1 MQNVTEE
8 LRTALI
14 DRYVIE
20 GELGEGGM
28 ATVYLAHDT
37 KHNRKVALKVL
48 KPELAAMIGAE
59 RFLKEIEVTA
69 NLQHPH
75 ILPLHDSGEASSFLY
90 YVMPYVEGE
99 TLRAK
104 LEREK
109 QFAIDD
115 AIELT
120 RAIAGALDY
129 AHRQGVIHR
138 DIKPENILL
147 VEGQPQVADFGIA
160 LAVSQA
166 GGTRLTETGL
176 SIGTPQYMSPE
187 QAMGDRELDAR
198 SDVYSLGAMLYEML
212 TGDPPYMGS
221 TAQAIVAKVI
231 TEHAPPVTAT
241 RDTVPPHVAASVD
254 KALAKLPADRFT
266 SAAHFAEALVTPGF
280 TGLTV
285 EVASQA
291 GPAAY
296 TSRRTTT
303 VLAGATVLM
312 TLLFIGAMITRP
324 GTDALRVERQRVML
338 FDGDTDEA
346 AILFGAA
353 VAPEGDGIVFVDT
366 VAGSEGLWLK
376 DHDRATAILLAGT
389 EGAISPFFSPDG
401 QWIGFFADGKLRKT
415 PRRGGSA
422 ITLTDSARGVARG
435 GTWLE
440 DGTIVFNHRWSLYR
454 VAETGGQAELLLAGA
469 DTAGFTRL
477 VLGIQSVR
485 GDRGVLF
492 TGCNSSCGE
501 SETYVFDFAAG
512 EARQLVEEASMAWHT
527 STGHLIY
534 VRRDGGVFAVP
545 FDAQSLALTGAAV
558 PVLGELR
565 MTPADFPDAVL
576 GADGTFLHVTGT
588 SLSGEA
594 EAVWVDRDGQASPVD
609 TGWIIEVGG
618 QNDGVAL
625 SPDGTKLAITIKDEN
640 SDLWV
645 KELDRGPL
653 TRLTFEGEE
662 NTRPVWTPDSRS
674 VRFISNR
681 GGRNSLWAKRADGSD
696 QAVEFVG
703 LPHPVWEVV
712 QSPEGEP
719 ALIRVGSGGSSRDL
733 LLVQEGDS
741 ATVSLL
747 SGEYDEFGATLSPDG
762 KWLAYVSDESDRA
775 EVYVR
780 PFPDAGASRWQLSKS
795 GGREPLWSHSGREI
809 FYVNGDGAMVAS
821 QVTTEPTF
829 RVDGEVVLFPM
840 DQDYRRDLV
849 YRAYDVTQDDQ
860 RFVMLRIVESEDE
873 SAGSDLILV
882 KNWFTEL
889 EEILGSE

>member
-115 AIELT
+115 AVELT

-266 SAAHFAEALVTPGF
+266 SASQFAEALVTPGF
-280 TGLTV
+280 TGLTTQAA
-285 EVASQA
+285 VAAGQA
-291 GPAAY
+291 APG
-296 TSRRTTT
+296 SRRTTLA
-303 VLAGATVLM
+303 LAGAVALMMVLFVGS
-312 TLLFIGAMITRP
+312 LLTRP
-324 GTDALRVERQRVML
+324 TAEPPQVERQRVML
-338 FDGDTDEA
+338 YAGDTDES
-346 AILFGAA
+346 AILLGTAI
-353 VAPEGDGIVFVDT
+353 APEGDAIVFVDT
-366 VAGSEGLWLK
+366 VGGSQQLWLK
-376 DHDRATAILLAGT
+376 DRAQATATLLAGT
-389 EGAISPFFSPDG
+389 IHAESPFFSPDG
-401 QWIGFFADGKLRKT
+401 QWIGFFADGKLKKI

-422 ITLTDSARGVARG
+422 ITLTDSARGVLRG
-435 GTWLE
+435 GTWLG
-440 DGTIVFNHRWSLYR
+440 DGTVVFNHRWSLYR
-454 VAETGGQAELLLAGA
+454 VA
-469 DTAGFTRL
+469 
-477 VLGIQSVR
+477 
-485 GDRGVLF
+485 
-492 TGCNSSCGE
+492 
-501 SETYVFDFAAG
+501 
-512 EARQLVEEASMAWHT
+512 
-527 STGHLIY
+527 
-534 VRRDGGVFAVP
+534 
-545 FDAQSLALTGAAV
+545 
-558 PVLGELR
+558 
-565 MTPADFPDAVL
+565 
-576 GADGTFLHVTGT
+576 
-588 SLSGEA
+588 
-594 EAVWVDRDGQASPVD
+594 
-609 TGWIIEVGG
+609 
-618 QNDGVAL
+618 
-625 SPDGTKLAITIKDEN
+625 
-640 SDLWV
+640 
-645 KELDRGPL
+645 
-653 TRLTFEGEE
+653 
-662 NTRPVWTPDSRS
+662 
-674 VRFISNR
+674 
-681 GGRNSLWAKRADGSD
+681 
-696 QAVEFVG
+696 
-703 LPHPVWEVV
+703 
-712 QSPEGEP
+712 
-719 ALIRVGSGGSSRDL
+719 
-733 LLVQEGDS
+733 
-741 ATVSLL
+741 
-747 SGEYDEFGATLSPDG
+747 
-762 KWLAYVSDESDRA
+762 
-775 EVYVR
+775 
-780 PFPDAGASRWQLSKS
+780 
-795 GGREPLWSHSGREI
+795 
-809 FYVNGDGAMVAS
+809 
-821 QVTTEPTF
+821 
-829 RVDGEVVLFPM
+829 
-840 DQDYRRDLV
+840 
-849 YRAYDVTQDDQ
+849 
-860 RFVMLRIVESEDE
+860 
-873 SAGSDLILV
+873 
-882 KNWFTEL
+882 
-889 EEILGSE
+889 